1 MMDNLNHIISY
12 GFAKSE
18 IESLDGDIERWQ
30 IIIEDRQGKRTGKI
44 YIDELAR
51 FLKELKG

>member
-1 MMDNLNHIISY
+1 MDNLNHIISY